1 MVAPNDPNLPTRVRP
16 AGGLREPSRPTD
28 AAGTLDPTATFAAKA
43 SPVRHAQDPGAEE
56 TRVSEG
62 ATSGPLHGFQGMSL
76 GAPHP
81 PPRNPTEG
89 ELLRSEALLA
99 QTLAHD
105 STHAGPVIDLGSDR
119 VGRYAVLSKLGQGGM
134 GAVYTAY
141 DEELDR
147 RVALK
152 LVREPSG
159 VDTLGHARMQREAQA
174 MARLSHPNVVQI
186 YDVGSHE
193 GQIFIAMEFVRGS
206 TLRAWQERH
215 DPATPAGRRA
225 ILDMYI
231 QAGRGLAAAHRA
243 GMVHRDFKP
252 KSRPPRPERPQLADR
267 LQSPEFGRS

>member
-1 MVAPNDPNLPTRVRP
+1 
-16 AGGLREPSRPTD
+16 
-28 AAGTLDPTATFAAKA
+28 
-43 SPVRHAQDPGAEE
+43 
-56 TRVSEG
+56 
-62 ATSGPLHGFQGMSL
+62 MSL

-231 QAGRGLAAAHRA
+231 QAGRGL
-243 GMVHRDFKP
+243 
-252 KSRPPRPERPQLADR
+252 
-267 LQSPEFGRS
+267 